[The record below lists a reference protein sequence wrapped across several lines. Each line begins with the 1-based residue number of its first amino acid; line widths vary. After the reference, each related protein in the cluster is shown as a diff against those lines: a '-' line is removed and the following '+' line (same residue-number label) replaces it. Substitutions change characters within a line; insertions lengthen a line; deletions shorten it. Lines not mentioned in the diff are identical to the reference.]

1 MASQFIFLSAVGFL
15 RRRASA
21 WLGADTDGPTQR
33 PDKALRHFLLIKL
46 NKPRLRA
53 DTQVFNPTLW
63 GKGKQIAFCKL
74 HKKQTPTPSSHMNS
88 KRVKVTIRR
97 SGNNR
102 INRYIFSICLSFC
115 LSFLSCL
122 FEVDTSC
129 IAINTNQK
137 YFTPSTPTSPPFV
150 ACGAY
155 LCPRSTVRL
164 TPTILTP
171 VKDLIADHYG
181 AGEKGAPAQCHHKG
195 SLRGSLCCK
204 CGSLGGCVT
213 DDSGPLKQ

>member
-1 MASQFIFLSAVGFL
+1 MAPLFICLSAVGFL

-46 NKPRLRA
+46 NKPRLSA

-74 HKKQTPTPSSHMNS
+74 PKKQTPTPSSHMNS

-102 INRYIFSICLSFC
+102 INRYIFSICLSFS

-137 YFTPSTPTSPPFV
+137 YLTSSTPTSPPLLIFV

-155 LCPRSTVRL
+155 LCPPLDCSTDTHHSNTCKGLNRRSLWR
-164 TPTILTP
+164 
-171 VKDLIADHYG
+171 
-181 AGEKGAPAQCHHKG
+181 
-195 SLRGSLCCK
+195 
-204 CGSLGGCVT
+204 
-213 DDSGPLKQ
+213 

>member
-1 MASQFIFLSAVGFL
+1 MASLFIFLSAVGFL

-74 HKKQTPTPSSHMNS
+74 PKKQTPTPSSHMNS

-102 INRYIFSICLSFC
+102 INRYIFCICLSFS
-115 LSFLSCL
+115 LSFLPCL

-137 YFTPSTPTSPPFV
+137 YFTSSTP
-150 ACGAY
+150 AHLCG
-155 LCPRSTVRL
+155 LWGL
-164 TPTILTP
+164 P
-171 VKDLIADHYG
+171 V
-181 AGEKGAPAQCHHKG
+181 APAR
-195 SLRGSLCCK
+195 LF
-204 CGSLGGCVT
+204 
-213 DDSGPLKQ
+213 D